1 MKAVRV
7 VFLLIILVL
16 VAFYT
21 KLQRLDSTSWA
32 EPLTVSIYPINAD
45 GSPLT
50 ERYIDNLSGRDFRS
64 IDEFFI
70 KEWLRYS
77 ELDFKPVTLVLRHEV
92 LDQPPEPP
100 SNDNVLKIIFWS
112 LRLRLWAYQ
121 HSIESDKGAVNIFVR
136 YHQPNESRRLA
147 HSLGLQKGLL
157 GVVNAYAT
165 TGHQERNN
173 IVIAHELLHTVGAS
187 DKYDLTTGQPVY
199 PGGFAVP
206 ANQYNQSTAEI
217 MAGKIPL
224 NKSDSVMAKSLR
236 QCVVGDKTAAE
247 IRWLE
252 ADINVNQ

>member
-7 VFLLIILVL
+7 VFLLVILVL

-45 GSPLT
+45 GNLLT
-50 ERYIDNLSGRDFRS
+50 ERYLAELSGRDFKS
-64 IDEFFI
+64 IETFFI
-70 KEWLRYS
+70 KQWLRYS
-77 ELDFKPVTLVLRHEV
+77 ELDFKPVTLILRNEV
-92 LDQPPEPP
+92 LDQPPAPP
-100 SNDNVLKIIFWS
+100 SSDNVLKVIFWS

-121 HSIESDKGAVNIFVR
+121 HSVESDKGAVNIFVR
-136 YHQPNESRRLA
+136 YHQPSDNRRLA

-165 TGHQERNN
+165 AEHQDRNN

-199 PGGFAVP
+199 PDGFAIP
-206 ANQYNQSTAEI
+206 ENQYNQSTAEI

-224 NKSDSVMAKSLR
+224 SKSESVMAESLR
-236 QCVVGDKTAAE
+236 RCVIGETTATE
-247 IRWLE
+247 IRWTD
-252 ADINVNQ
+252 ADIDVNQ